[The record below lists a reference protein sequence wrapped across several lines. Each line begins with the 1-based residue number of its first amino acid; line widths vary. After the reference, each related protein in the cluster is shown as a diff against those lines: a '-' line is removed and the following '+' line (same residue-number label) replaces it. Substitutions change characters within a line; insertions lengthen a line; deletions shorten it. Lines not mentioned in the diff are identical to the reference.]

1 MTDPRTAC
9 HWQRNV
15 DQEEH
20 MRDSFTAAMA
30 KLSVLG
36 QNRRHLIDCSDVIP
50 VPKRF
55 TGKAHLPAGTTLD
68 DIEASVGAKMLHVA
82 GHAN

>member
-1 MTDPRTAC
+1 
-9 HWQRNV
+9 
-15 DQEEH
+15 

-36 QNRRHLIDCSDVIP
+36 QKTSHLIDCSDVIP
-50 VPKRF
+50 VPKPF
-55 TGKAHLPAGTTLD
+55 TGKAHLPAGYTLQ
-68 DIEASVGAKMLHVA
+68 DIEASVGGKMLHIA